1 MQKSR
6 AISIVVGLVAALVF
20 AVAVALVQSS
30 PEAKAEREREQA
42 IGGAAAVAPPPAVSV
57 DAWVARPVDA
67 RLAVEVAGMLAPVR
81 SVALGAEVAGQV
93 VEVAV
98 EEHATVAAGALIARL
113 DQALPQA
120 ALEQAKANRGVAE
133 ATLSQARAEL
143 HRQRDLA
150 KRGIASAV
158 ELERVETDAD
168 RAAAELARARAQ
180 VLDAETRLAKTRI
193 VAPFAAVVS
202 SFDLEPGAYLA
213 PGQVVAQ
220 LLDVSQ
226 LEIEVGVGE
235 REVGALRAQ
244 QPAEVR
250 VDVFPGETFGG
261 RVHRVGRAPDQ
272 QTRRYPIPVRLTDP
286 SGRLLPGML
295 ATVRFEIG
303 EARPTLRVP
312 RRALQTEFDLTYVF
326 EIVTEKD
333 GVDQGRLVRHRV
345 EARRVPFR
353 PDLVD
358 VTSGLEGGER
368 LVITGVGDLRD
379 SMEVRFSDR
388 EVRL

>member
-1 MQKSR
+1 V
-6 AISIVVGLVAALVF
+6 ISLAVGLVAVLVF
-20 AVAVALVQSS
+20 AVAVALMQTS
-30 PEAKAEREREQA
+30 PEAKAERERAQA
-42 IGGAAAVAPPPAVSV
+42 IDQASAAIAPPPAVSV

-67 RLAVEVAGMLAPVR
+67 RLAVEVAGMLAAVR

-98 EEHATVAAGALIARL
+98 EEHATVTAGALIARL

-168 RAAAELARARAQ
+168 RASAELARAKAQ

-250 VDVFPGETFGG
+250 VDVFPGETFSG
-261 RVHRVGRAPDQ
+261 RVHRVGRDRVKP
-272 QTRRYPIPVRLTDP
+272 RL
-286 SGRLLPGML
+286 
-295 ATVRFEIG
+295 RFG
-303 EARPTLRVP
+303 LGP
-312 RRALQTEFDLTYVF
+312 RHAE
-326 EIVTEKD
+326 
-333 GVDQGRLVRHRV
+333 QGRRDEVVRVGV
-345 EARRVPFR
+345 ER
-353 PDLVD
+353 
-358 VTSGLEGGER
+358 GLGG
-368 LVITGVGDLRD
+368 VQQAK
-379 SMEVRFSDR
+379 
-388 EVRL
+388 